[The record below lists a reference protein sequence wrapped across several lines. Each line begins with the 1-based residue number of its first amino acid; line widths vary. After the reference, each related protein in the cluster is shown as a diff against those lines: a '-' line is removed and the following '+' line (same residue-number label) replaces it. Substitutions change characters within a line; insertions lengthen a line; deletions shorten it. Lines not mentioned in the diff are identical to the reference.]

1 MTRDAM
7 EWSDGPGTILG
18 TWTTVSRQK
27 VSLVRRSVSRVRP
40 AVPGRNPDGGESGP
54 WDGIRGPLHP
64 RNRFT
69 RSHPFTA
76 WDILGSGTRPWDRAD
91 G

>member
-18 TWTTVSRQK
+18 TWTTVSREK
-27 VSLVRRSVSRVRP
+27 VSLVRRRDNLRRPVRDGRLRDVS
-40 AVPGRNPDGGESGP
+40 G
-54 WDGIRGPLHP
+54 WDRTWSL
-64 RNRFT
+64 
-69 RSHPFTA
+69 SHPFTA